1 MQNPPTIYKLYQIC
15 AALEKR
21 FPGNRDPFRI
31 LARLMEESGELA
43 DQVHLWENVGRKRAS
58 GRQPAAD
65 DLAKE
70 IKQVILAA
78 LDVARYYGVE
88 AQLEESVDASYETAI
103 QEGWIAACQ
112 ADEEP
117 QSTLT
122 P

>member
-1 MQNPPTIYKLYQIC
+1 MQNLPTLDKLYQIC

-58 GRQPAAD
+58 GRQPIAA

-88 AQLEESVDASYETAI
+88 AQLEESIAASYESALR
-103 QEGWIAACQ
+103 EGLIQ
-112 ADEEP
+112 AD
-117 QSTLT
+117 QT